1 MAETNQNCE
10 VCMAINQKKGMAI
23 YEDDKVVAMID
34 ENPAAFGHLAVMPK
48 NHYPIIEQVPDYTI
62 NHLFQIANKLSV
74 VLFESAEIQGTNIL
88 INNGIAAGQDLAHFM
103 VNIIPRKEGDGIN
116 FLWQPKQMSEEEM
129 STVELVL
136 KENAQ
141 SIGDFELKK
150 KEEDYFEASPEIIE
164 SKIRKIKSIV
174 VQENK
179 TKPAEKPTSSPE
191 EPKNN
196 EEPEEEEE
204 NYLTKHLRRRA

>member
-1 MAETNQNCE
+1 MSEANQNCE
-10 VCMAINQKKGMAI
+10 VCIAISQKKGMAI
-23 YEDDKVVAMID
+23 YEDDEVVAMID

-48 NHYPIIEQVPDYTI
+48 NHYPIIEQVPDHTI

-116 FLWQPKQMSEEEM
+116 FLWQPKQLSEEEM

-141 SIGDFELKK
+141 GIGNFEMKK
-150 KEEDYFEASPEIIE
+150 KEEDYFEASPEVIE
-164 SKIRKIKSIV
+164 SKIRKKKPAV
-174 VQENK
+174 VQESE
-179 TKPAEKPTSSPE
+179 TKPAEKLTSSPE
-191 EPKNN
+191 ESKNN
-196 EEPEEEEE
+196 EELEEEEE
-204 NYLTKHLRRRA
+204 NYLIKHLKRIA